1 MLCGS
6 RIRIWN
12 LANCMEKQNIT
23 NHLLM
28 KNWKLRVWCCLFHF
42 FHVMCKILNLIM
54 WTTKH
59 LAQASCTELTLLT
72 SLLRYADLVVWKNQ
86 QFKSLL
92 PHLWL
97 PSQQRRTCYA
107 LSSGILKGRQT
118 GKPCIKYT
126 LGHSQ
131 R

>member
-1 MLCGS
+1 MCNPKFQSSLKYRAPTRWFSTWNS
-6 RIRIWN
+6 RN
-12 LANCMEKQNIT
+12 LLKKQ
-23 NHLLM
+23 L
-28 KNWKLRVWCCLFHF
+28 NWKIDHFLRSWKLYWD
-42 FHVMCKILNLIM
+42 M
-54 WTTKH
+54 
-59 LAQASCTELTLLT
+59 QTLLFE
-72 SLLRYADLVVWKNQ
+72 KNQ

-126 LGHSQ
+126 LGHSIAVGHGL
-131 R
+131 RNTVRTINDVINGRFTIILR